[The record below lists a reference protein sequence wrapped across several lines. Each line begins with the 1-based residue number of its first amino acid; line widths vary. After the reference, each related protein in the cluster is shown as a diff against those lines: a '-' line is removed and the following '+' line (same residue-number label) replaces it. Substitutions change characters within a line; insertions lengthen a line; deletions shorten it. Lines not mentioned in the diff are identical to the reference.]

1 MKLQDALDQ
10 LARETQRAR
19 RRLMFERGLRAGLT
33 LLLAIGAWAALALA
47 GAHALLPLL
56 AQTLTAAAALAL
68 FVWLGW
74 RARRAW
80 RAPTEA
86 EARARL
92 ASDSRLDLGAFD
104 ALRDQPAQYDVFSM
118 ALWSRERERALERA
132 EHAHAGPPRPKL
144 DDVDRYRLRYA
155 VLAALVGGFLIAG
168 PNAADRLSN
177 AFIPDPGPLLG
188 DGPMAIEA
196 WVTPAEYT
204 HAAPVSLSDRL
215 NQTIVTPPSVEATV
229 RLTGPTGAPHL
240 VFEGASGRRTAL
252 FTRAADGAW
261 EAHLA
266 LPGAGQLKIVRFHT
280 RAAWRIAPTADAAP
294 TAAFTQPVEILPN
307 ERGAIGWRVAD
318 DFGVRRL
325 LLRVRPISPPP
336 GLVHADPVDTELE
349 APAGDPR
356 EADGESQIDLA
367 AHPYAGMDVE
377 AQIVAVDALG
387 QEGASQPMRVTLPE
401 KVFLQPLARAAVEIR
416 RHILTDRRAYRPA
429 PNESRRTIP
438 AGGVLLGN
446 ERIEIRDDTRN
457 PSLER
462 APDGVRRAARLLDAL
477 MMDPQ
482 DGYFRDLAVYLGLR
496 MARSELDTARN
507 IADTEIAADI
517 LWRTALRAEYGG
529 AADAR
534 RALEEAQ
541 RALNEALAQNAP
553 QQRIQQLMQAL
564 RDATQRYMQALVQQA
579 MRNGQRQNA
588 DDTQDQAQVSQR
600 DIEEMM
606 RQVQQLSEQGRNA
619 EAQALLQQLNN
630 ILANLDVRLT
640 QRQQQG
646 QGGQQGQSTRQ
657 QQMQQSMDQLSRTMG
672 EQRALRDDTQQQQQG
687 QRGQQQNQ
695 QGQQQQSQAGGG
707 GGNQQGGQGGQNLA
721 DRQSRIQQG
730 LNQAQ
735 HAADQAGATPNPDL
749 DAAGRAMQQ
758 SEQALRAGDLRS
770 AETAQDTA
778 LDRLRRGAAQLSQDM
793 QDSDEQQDGANG
805 RSNGLNRD
813 PLGRTSGDAGQ
824 GDRNG
829 NGQGARGMRID
840 GTSSGEMR
848 ARELFDE
855 IRRRADDPN
864 RPEAE
869 REYLRRLLDT
879 FDGT

>member
-19 RRLMFERGLRAGLT
+19 RRLMFERGLRAGL
-33 LLLAIGAWAALALA
+33 LLLLVMGAWAVMALT

-56 AQTLTAAAALAL
+56 AQTLTAGAALAF

-74 RARRAW
+74 RAKRAW
-80 RAPTEA
+80 RPPTEA

-92 ASDSRLDLGAFD
+92 ALDSQLDAGAFD

-118 ALWSRERERALERA
+118 ALWGRERERALERA
-132 EHAHAGPPRPKL
+132 EHARVGPPRPKL
-144 DDVDRYRLRYA
+144 DDVDPYKLRYI
-155 VLAALVGGFLIAG
+155 VLVALVAGVVIAG
-168 PNAADRLSN
+168 PNASDRLTN

-188 DGPMAIEA
+188 DDPMAIEA

-204 HAAPVSLSDRL
+204 HGAPVSLSDRL

-229 RLTGPTGAPHL
+229 RLTGPTGAPRL
-240 VFEGASGRRTAL
+240 VFEGVGGRRVAL

-280 RAAWRIAPTADAAP
+280 RASWRIAPTPDAAP
-294 TAAFTQPVEILPN
+294 ASAFTQPIEILPN
-307 ERGAIGWRVAD
+307 ERASIGWRVSD

-325 LLRVRPISPPP
+325 LLRVRPVSPPP

-356 EADGESQIDLA
+356 EADGESQVDIA
-367 AHPYAGMDVE
+367 AHPYAGMEVE

-416 RHILTDRRAYRPA
+416 RHILTDRRAYRAA
-429 PNESRRTIP
+429 PNEPRRTIP
-438 AGGVLLGN
+438 AGDILLGN
-446 ERIEIRDDTRN
+446 ERIEIRDASRN
-457 PSLER
+457 PPLER

-482 DGYFRDLAVYLGLR
+482 DGYFRDLAVYFGFR
-496 MARSELDTARN
+496 MARAELDTARN
-507 IADTEIAADI
+507 IGETEVAADI

-579 MRNGQRQNA
+579 MRNGQRENA
-588 DDTQDQAQVSQR
+588 DDTQDQAQISQR

-640 QRQQQG
+640 QRESQGEGSQG
-646 QGGQQGQSTRQ
+646 QGTRQ
-657 QQMQQSMDQLSRTMG
+657 QQMQQSMDQLSQAMG
-672 EQRALRDDTQQQQQG
+672 EQRALRDDTQQQQGEQG
-687 QRGQQQNQ
+687 HDRQQQLDP
-695 QGQQQQSQAGGG
+695 QGRQQSQAGGG

-730 LNQAQ
+730 LSQAQ
-735 HAADQAGATPNPDL
+735 RSADQAGSAPNPDL

-758 SEQALRAGDLRS
+758 SEQALRSGDLRG

-778 LDRLRRGAAQLSQDM
+778 LDRLRRGASQLSQQMHDG
-793 QDSDEQQDGANG
+793 EQGQEGGATGQANDAD
-805 RSNGLNRD
+805 RD
-813 PLGRTSGDAGQ
+813 PLGRAPNGTGVGD
-824 GDRNG
+824 
-829 NGQGARGMRID
+829 RGMRLD
-840 GTSSGEMR
+840 GTSSGQMR